1 MADATA
7 DDFFVWER
15 VKKSAEIDFGEGVG
29 TKTIYFY
36 QPQTVSER
44 DAYSRHVIR
53 YYDGGASISL
63 EGMVD
68 GIIARVKKADST
80 PMFYA
85 HHKPKLLE
93 MPNERLVEIWNA
105 LGAGEYERPAPI
117 AEAAAKK

>member
-1 MADATA
+1 MADAKA
-7 DDFFVWER
+7 EDFFVWER
-15 VKKSAEIDFGEGVG
+15 VKKSAEIDGVG
-29 TKTIYFY
+29 VIYFY
-36 QPQTVSER
+36 EPQTVSER

-53 YYDGGASISL
+53 YDDGGASISL

-93 MPNERLVEIWNA
+93 MPGSRLVEIWNA
-105 LGAGEYERPAPI
+105 LSVGAASSEESLTDT
-117 AEAAAKK
+117 AAKK